1 MRRAAPVAPV
11 LAVLALLTACGSGGD
26 GGASART
33 IEVKAL
39 DTLRFDPATIAAKAG
54 EKVTFRVTNTGAQK
68 HELVIGDKAFHD
80 SHEAAANAGG
90 SHGGHADGDGAAV
103 EVGPG
108 ETKTVD
114 YTMPSQPPS
123 FACHIAAHDDAGMTG
138 TVTY

>member
-1 MRRAAPVAPV
+1 MTRVAGLVAA
-11 LAVLALLTACGSGGD
+11 LALVTACGSD
-26 GGASART
+26 GSGSSRT
-33 IEVKAL
+33 VEVKAL

-68 HELVIGDKAFHD
+68 HEFVIGDKAFHD
-80 SHEAAANAGG
+80 VHEAAANAGG
-90 SHGGHADGDGAAV
+90 SHGDHAEGGGSAV

-114 YTMPSQPPS
+114 YTMPSQPPT